1 MNLPLGSQWISGF
14 ELEDS
19 SFTPG
24 WLEGLNRT
32 CSNHMRIRHEA
43 SAGGGANFMTP
54 GGFAPS
60 RATARCDR
68 AAP

>member
-32 CSNHMRIRHEA
+32 CSNHEDPTRSERRRRRKFHD
-43 SAGGGANFMTP
+43 SWRF
-54 GGFAPS
+54 
-60 RATARCDR
+60 RAFTSNGQM
-68 AAP
+68 